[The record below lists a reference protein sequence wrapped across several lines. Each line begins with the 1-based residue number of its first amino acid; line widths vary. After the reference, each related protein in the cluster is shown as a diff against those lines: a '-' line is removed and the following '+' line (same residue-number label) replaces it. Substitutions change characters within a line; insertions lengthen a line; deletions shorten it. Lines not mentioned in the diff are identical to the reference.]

1 MQKKCR
7 KRWFSKGNPL
17 ISGKPRLLKYYNFAR
32 LLGGGF
38 EICFW
43 NVQTPAPVI
52 LGPTLLRRQC
62 ILVKKNHRGWGLT
75 VCIYLYIHIF
85 IFIWCVTPTYVNI
98 DRKYMCIFVYI
109 YIIVFYLVY
118 ILDKICIVIYIHN
131 FVYIICIYIYQYIV
145 YKIYVCYFM

>member
-1 MQKKCR
+1 MCFGNLYKIDWGWYLVYYLVLFQNHLKKEALFWSNYSDLTR
-7 KRWFSKGNPL
+7 PHPKRWFSKGNPL

-98 DRKYMCIFVYI
+98 DRKYMCIFIYI
-109 YIIVFYLVY
+109 YIL
-118 ILDKICIVIYIHN
+118 
-131 FVYIICIYIYQYIV
+131 
-145 YKIYVCYFM
+145 